1 MTPGGRGSW
10 PRDVT
15 MGNSIS
21 EEGNVTVISKKMRS
35 ILDRPESARQVQAA
49 ITTGQ
54 VARVQGDGGKQYLVF
69 TTEAQHLVKSKKK

>member
-1 MTPGGRGSW
+1 M
-10 PRDVT
+10 
-15 MGNSIS
+15 SI
-21 EEGNVTVISKKMRS
+21 ISKKMRS

-54 VARVQGDGGKQYLVF
+54 VARVQSDSGKQYLVF

>member
-1 MTPGGRGSW
+1 MVPGGGSFW
-10 PRDVT
+10 LRDVT
-15 MGNSIS
+15 VESFIS
-21 EEGNVTVISKKMRS
+21 EEGGVSVISKKMRS

>member
-1 MTPGGRGSW
+1 MS
-10 PRDVT
+10 
-15 MGNSIS
+15 
-21 EEGNVTVISKKMRS
+21 VISKKMRS

>member
-1 MTPGGRGSW
+1 M
-10 PRDVT
+10 
-15 MGNSIS
+15 
-21 EEGNVTVISKKMRS
+21 TVISKKMRS

-54 VARVQGDGGKQYLVF
+54 VARVQGEGGKQYLVF